1 MKKTLEEIAGY
12 QEPAH
17 LIKTIKELE
26 AKVAKLEDDLHTANE
41 KSECCRELA
50 RADEARGEQIDER
63 LSLPTDQKDPYSYS

>member
-41 KSECCRELA
+41 KVSVAESLLELMKREVN
-50 RADEARGEQIDER
+50 R
-63 LSLPTDQKDPYSYS
+63 LTRD